1 MKILFMAA
9 VFLFTTNLHSQDASV
24 GAAERPTVMGRHTG
38 TGGLSLQGHVVT
50 SDGSPAASATVRI
63 TGPTGSYVMTTND
76 AGAFQ
81 FLDLPQ
87 GTYAMDVSSGSSF
100 GEHTL
105 MLRTDV
111 PDITIQLTGIPGA
124 QQARSGDNG
133 SVSVQQLKVPD
144 KARSEYE
151 DAVQELAKHNSEKA
165 SKKLAQAL
173 EHFSCYSDALA
184 TKSVLDLATGQTT
197 LAADEAQ
204 QAIRCDTSNAR
215 AYIVMGAALNAQGQH
230 LDAIRTINE
239 GIRFKPDAWQPY
251 YELGKALIGLHR
263 FPEAIS
269 QLRKAQQ
276 IAPDT
281 FAAIH
286 VTMGSALLGIENYAA
301 ARNEFLLFL
310 KKVSP
315 QDPDV
320 LQVKKVLGEI
330 DAKIGTGAVQSQK

>member
-1 MKILFMAA
+1 MKALLIVA
-9 VFLFTTNLHSQDASV
+9 VFFTINLYSQDASV
-24 GAAERPTVMGRHTG
+24 SAAERPSTMQRHTG

-63 TGPTGSYVMTTND
+63 IGTTGSYVMTTND

-87 GTYAMDVSSGSSF
+87 GTYALEVASGPSF
-100 GEHTL
+100 AEHTL
-105 MLRTDV
+105 MLRSDV
-111 PDITIQLTGIPGA
+111 PDLTIQLAGSPAA
-124 QQARSGDNG
+124 QQTASSHNA

-144 KARSEYE
+144 KARNAYQ

-184 TKSVLDLATGQTT
+184 TKSVLDLASGQTN

-204 QAIRCDTSNAR
+204 QAIRCDATNPK
-215 AYIVMGAALNAQGQH
+215 AYVVMGAALNAQGQH

-251 YELGKALIGLHR
+251 YELGKAFIGLHR
-263 FPEAIS
+263 FTEAIS
-269 QLRKAQQ
+269 QLKKAQQ
-276 IAPDT
+276 IAPDA
-281 FAAIH
+281 FAYIH
-286 VTMGSALLGIENYAA
+286 VTLGSALLGLQNYAA

-310 KKVSP
+310 KKASP
-315 QDPDV
+315 QDPDA
-320 LQVKKVLGEI
+320 LQVKKVVGEI
-330 DAKIGTGAVQSQK
+330 DAKIGPVPLQSQK